1 MAKISPKL
9 IGAIGHFISKLL
21 VKTLRVEIRVHPN
34 VVVERQHIFAFW
46 HDKQFAPIM
55 LLAKSALGQGKHACF
70 VSASGDGEMLA
81 EWLKRL
87 GYRLVRGSSS
97 RKALSGLVNL
107 IAITKEGYSVGI
119 TADGPRGPYH
129 QAKTGA
135 AFIAYKAGIGLIP
148 LGVAYSSKWQF
159 NKSWDKYQL
168 PKPFAKAVI
177 YIGEPLHIADISDMD
192 AVIANVNQSIDISDN
207 KALEILHDKYLAQA
221 QNLVKLAR

>member
-1 MAKISPKL
+1 MARLSPKL
-9 IGAIGHFISKLL
+9 VGAVGHFISRLL
-21 VKTLRVEIRVHPN
+21 VKTLRVDIRVHPN
-34 VVVERQHIFAFW
+34 VVVPNQHIFAFW

-55 LLAKSALGQGKHACF
+55 LLANSALGQGKHACF

-107 IAITKEGYSVGI
+107 IGITKEGYSVGI
-119 TADGPRGPYH
+119 TADGPRGPWH

-135 AFIAYKAGIGLIP
+135 AFVAYKAGIGLIP

-177 YIGEPLHIADISDMD
+177 YIGEPLEISDIIEMD
-192 AVIANVNQSIDISDN
+192 KVVAQVNHAIDASDR
-207 KALEILHDKYLAQA
+207 KALEILEDQSHIAHPH
-221 QNLVKLAR
+221 LVKLLR